1 VAARW
6 QPAVNLALA
15 TDPVVQAALQAA
27 AALLFALSAAHKWRD
42 PVEFRS
48 ALAAYGVIPD
58 AAVAPVGAL
67 IAFGETALGVA
78 FLFPAAGAAAGIGG
92 ALLLSLYAVAVAVN
106 LARGRDFIDCGCG
119 GPGGKR
125 PISRGLALRNGV
137 LAAALLLVALPS
149 QTRATSWVDAFTAVS
164 LLAALTLLYAA
175 VDVALANGAKL
186 RINGGTP
193 WNTA

>member
-1 VAARW
+1 M
-6 QPAVNLALA
+6 NLALA

-27 AALLFALSAAHKWRD
+27 AALLFLLSAAHKWRD
-42 PVEFRS
+42 PVAFRS
-48 ALAAYGVIPD
+48 ALAAYDVIPD

-67 IAFGETALGVA
+67 IAFGETAVGVA
-78 FLFPAAGAAAGIGG
+78 LLFPAAASTAGIGG
-92 ALLLSLYAVAVAVN
+92 ALLISMYGVAVAVN
-106 LARGRDFIDCGCG
+106 LTRGRDFIDCGCG

-125 PISRGLALRNGV
+125 PISPGLALRNAV

-149 QTRATSWVDAFTAVS
+149 QARATSWIDAFTAAS
-164 LLAALTLLYAA
+164 LLAALALLYAA

-186 RINGGTP
+186 RINGGAP